1 MFDDMRLDPIQAL
14 VRAPLLEGTRVKR
27 AARSKEPNYLW
38 RYNTIFYKIDHGF
51 GMLHFNIALV
61 FSIIYQTN
69 KTWWIFDIAF

>member
-38 RYNTIFYKIDHGF
+38 RYNTIFYKIDTGF
-51 GMLHFNIALV
+51 GMYYKIAFV
-61 FSIIYQTN
+61 FSILYQTN
-69 KTWWIFDIAF
+69 ET